1 MMENRRAEIIHSI
14 KDGAILF
21 AITLIA
27 GLLLGFF
34 YEITKEPIARQQEI
48 AVQKACAAVFKEAS
62 FEEVSYAMSAEL
74 SQKLVDRGV
83 TIGTVFGA
91 IDAQGQQAGYV
102 IETTSAN
109 GYGGN
114 IVLYVGITSDKTVS
128 GVSILSIA
136 ETPGLGMKAE
146 DVLVPQFENK
156 VASTFTYSKTGAMA
170 TNEIDAISGATITT
184 EAVVDAVNGAVDVAD
199 ELLKGGN

>member
-1 MMENRRAEIIHSI
+1 MENRKSEIMSSV

-34 YEITKEPIARQQEI
+34 YQITKEPIAKQGELAI
-48 AVQKACAAVFKEAS
+48 QKACAAVFKDAT
-62 FEEVSYAMSAEL
+62 FEEVSYVMSDEL
-74 SQKLVDRGV
+74 SQSLDSQGV
-83 TIGTVFGA
+83 TIGTVYQA
-91 IDAQGQQAGYV
+91 LDAQGQSAGYV
-102 IETTSAN
+102 VESTSAN

-114 IVLYVGITSDKTVS
+114 IVLYVGIRADKTVS

-146 DVLVPQFENK
+146 DVLIPQFADK
-156 VASTFTYSKTGAMA
+156 TAVAFTYSKTGSVAA
-170 TNEIDAISGATITT
+170 NEIDAISGATITT
-184 EAVVDAVNGAVDVAD
+184 KAVVDAVNGAVNVTT
-199 ELLKGGN
+199 ELLEGGN